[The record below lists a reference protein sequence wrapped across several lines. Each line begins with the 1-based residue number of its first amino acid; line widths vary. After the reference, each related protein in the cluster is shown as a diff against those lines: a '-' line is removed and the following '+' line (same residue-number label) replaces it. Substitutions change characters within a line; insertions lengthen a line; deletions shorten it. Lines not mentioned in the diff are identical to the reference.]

1 MDKTTKKV
9 VIALTPSMSA
19 EIKNIADITNRSQ
32 QAIYRAAINAMI
44 DNPQLLLSQDN
55 ARAAESLNSSFP
67 QAQGRTKETVEE
79 YVEREWND

>member
-67 QAQGRTKETVEE
+67 IPKETVEE

>member
-9 VIALTPSMSA
+9 VIAITSSMSA

-32 QAIYRAAINAMI
+32 QAIYRSAINAMI
-44 DNPQLLLSQDN
+44 DNPQLLLSQEN

-67 QAQGRTKETVEE
+67 QAQVPTKEE
-79 YVEREWND
+79 YVESEWND

>member
-9 VIALTPSMSA
+9 VIAITPSMSA

-67 QAQGRTKETVEE
+67 TPKETAEE
-79 YVEREWND
+79 YVEGEWND